1 MRGAFATMVAVLCAA
16 LASSC
21 GGGSGGVASCGKV
34 SPCGG
39 DPVGAWKFSGQCTN
53 EISAFDNEFCPTATA
68 SLSGVSASGTATF
81 SADSSYTVNLTQS
94 ATVNMTIPASCLSQ
108 GGITL
113 TCAQL
118 QQSIQAAIADDPDS
132 PIASVSCSGVGG
144 CSCSMRMSS
153 TNSETGTWAV
163 EGTTLSLSGGDGGDF
178 CVKDK
183 ELHLITVD
191 TTMTMGMMGQAKITS
206 DIVAVKQ

>member
-1 MRGAFATMVAVLCAA
+1 MRGVFATMVAVLCSA

-21 GGGSGGVASCGKV
+21 GGGGGVASCGKV

-39 DPVGAWKFSGQCTN
+39 DPVGAWKFAGQCTN
-53 EISAFDNEFCPTATA
+53 EAFAFDNDFCPAATA
-68 SLSGVSASGTATF
+68 SLGGISASGTATF
-81 SADSSYTVNLTQS
+81 SADASYTMNLTQS
-94 ATVNMTIPASCLSQ
+94 GTIYMTIPATCLSQ

-118 QQSIQAAIADDPDS
+118 QQSIQAAIADDPDA
-132 PIASVSCSGVGG
+132 PLGSVTCSGVGS
-144 CSCSMRMSS
+144 CSCSMKMSS
-153 TNSETGTWAV
+153 TESSTGTWTV
-163 EGTTLSLSGGDGGDF
+163 EGTTLSLSGLDSGEF

-191 TTMTMGMMGQAKITS
+191 TTMTMGTMGQFKITS